1 MVKIPQF
8 LIRRFRAM
16 VIGVLGLLAASGWGT
31 PAIAGYVVTNLVS
44 DIPGLAA
51 VTDANLVNPWGMS
64 SSPTSPIWVSD
75 NKTGVTTLYNTAGVP
90 QALVVT
96 IPPPSGGTSPSAPTG
111 QVFNGGTGF
120 LLAGTGTA
128 ARFIFATEDGTISGW
143 NPTANPTNAV
153 LKVDNSPFGAVYKGL
168 AIGNNGAGDFLYA
181 ANFNSGKIDVFNSSF
196 AATTLAGNFV
206 DPNLPAGFAPFN
218 VQNLD
223 GQLYVT
229 YALQDGSKHE
239 DVAGP
244 GNGFVDVFDLN
255 GNLVKRAISNGPL
268 NSPWGLAFAPANFG
282 TFSKDL
288 LVGNFGDGRIDAFD
302 PTTYAFLGALT
313 DTTGTPIFI
322 EGLWGLRDG
331 NGGNGGALNQV
342 YFTAGISGG
351 DAIEDH
357 GLFGSLSVPEPAT
370 LALLSLGLAGLGFSR
385 RRQ

>member
-1 MVKIPQF
+1 
-8 LIRRFRAM
+8 
-16 VIGVLGLLAASGWGT
+16 
-31 PAIAGYVVTNLVS
+31 
-44 DIPGLAA
+44 
-51 VTDANLVNPWGMS
+51 
-64 SSPTSPIWVSD
+64 
-75 NKTGVTTLYNTAGVP
+75 
-90 QALVVT
+90 
-96 IPPPSGGTSPSAPTG
+96 
-111 QVFNGGTGF
+111 
-120 LLAGTGTA
+120 
-128 ARFIFATEDGTISGW
+128 
-143 NPTANPTNAV
+143 
-153 LKVDNSPFGAVYKGL
+153 
-168 AIGNNGAGDFLYA
+168 
-181 ANFNSGKIDVFNSSF
+181 
-196 AATTLAGNFV
+196 
-206 DPNLPAGFAPFN
+206 
-218 VQNLD
+218 
-223 GQLYVT
+223 
-229 YALQDGSKHE
+229 LQDGSKHD

-282 TFSKDL
+282 TFSNDL

-302 PTTYAFLGALT
+302 PTTDAFLGALT

-331 NGGNGGALNQV
+331 NGGNGGALNKV